1 MTKKPIK
8 PLAEYPEKTYWFNT
22 IEELEGYLQE
32 KNLVLFF
39 DGSGRQQIWNEI
51 DEIMIT
57 TEHIIN
63 KRNAMLFT
71 LQRTARWI

>member
-1 MTKKPIK
+1 MTAK
-8 PLAEYPEKTYWFNT
+8 PLSEYPDKTYWFNT
-22 IEELEGYLQE
+22 IEELEDYLGE
-32 KNLVLFF
+32 KNFVLFP

-57 TEHIIN
+57 TEHVIN